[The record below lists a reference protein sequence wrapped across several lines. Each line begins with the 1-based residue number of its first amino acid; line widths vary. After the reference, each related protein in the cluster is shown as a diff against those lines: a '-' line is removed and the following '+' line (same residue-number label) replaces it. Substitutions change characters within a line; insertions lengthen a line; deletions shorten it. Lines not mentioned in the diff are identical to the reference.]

1 VVNRPIATLAVALG
15 LLAACGGSGGTGD
28 EATVDVAAPA
38 TATTAHI
45 PATDS
50 VASPELEPPPEPA
63 TTEEGQTQLRMQ
75 EAAEAVVLKL
85 ATSSPGGELILP
97 TRKRRA

>member
-50 VASPELEPPPEPA
+50 VQKFGDRTGAAQFVIEAESDGF
-63 TTEEGQTQLRMQ
+63 TVEGYQDLVWVQIGRTITGSLSI
-75 EAAEAVVLKL
+75 VN
-85 ATSSPGGELILP
+85 
-97 TRKRRA
+97 TRI